1 MKILISTD
9 IEGVAG
15 VFHPQ
20 QVRPG
25 NGEYERARIW
35 MTNEAN
41 AAVRAALDGGAKEV
55 IVNDSHGTFRNI
67 IADRIDPRALVLQGK
82 PRYLSMV
89 SGVEKAPDAL
99 LMIGYHA
106 KSKSR
111 GILAHTI
118 NSFAFS
124 RVWLNDIE
132 VGEAGLYGA
141 LAGEFNVPVA
151 MISGDDVFIKET
163 LPLFPEV
170 TFVET
175 KQAEGQNSGLS
186 ITPEESC
193 QAIYD
198 AVRMLVENPATWHPY
213 KIAAPI
219 ICRLQTQ
226 TPALADLFGQ
236 LPIVE
241 RLEGDLIQFN
251 ADSVQSAVRILNC
264 FSAMSTMLQ

>member
-1 MKILISTD
+1 MKVLISTD

-15 VFHPQ
+15 VFHPE

-25 NGEYERARIW
+25 NGEYERARVW

-55 IVNDSHGTFRNI
+55 IVNDSHGSFRNI
-67 IADRIDPRALVLQGK
+67 IADRLDPRALLLQGK
-82 PRYLSMV
+82 PRYLSMA
-89 SGVEKAPDAL
+89 SGVERSPDAMF
-99 LMIGYHA
+99 MIGYHS
-106 KSKSR
+106 KSKTR

-124 RVWLNDIE
+124 RIWLNGME
-132 VGEAGLYGA
+132 LGEAGLYGA
-141 LAGEFNVPVA
+141 LAGEFGVPVA
-151 MISGDDVFIKET
+151 LIAGDDVFIEET
-163 LPLFPEV
+163 LPLFPDV

-193 QAIYD
+193 RAIYD
-198 AVRMLVENPATWHPY
+198 AARTLVENPSQWTPF
-213 KIAAPI
+213 KIEPPI
-219 ICRLQTQ
+219 VCRLQTQ

-241 RLEGDLIQFN
+241 RLASDEVGFN
-251 ADSVQSAVRILNC
+251 AESVQSAIRILNC
-264 FSAMSTMLQ
+264 FSAMSTMLR